1 LEPPLKSLT
10 LCSLVVLLGTGNSA
24 FTQNQTAPAAAP
36 AVASAGVPDA
46 TKPRVFI
53 TDSNSWQ
60 TMGSAGGANGAFAAS
75 SSGGARPQTAEI
87 IKTFGQRCPQVTI
100 NSRPDV
106 SAYVVQL
113 EHEGGKSV
121 FAHKDK
127 VAVFVRQSGDSI
139 FSKSTMSV
147 GGSVQDACAAVLAHW
162 ATYSTAYQALST
174 VPALISTATAA
185 PKPAQ
190 EASLT
195 VESSV
200 AGADIEVDGAFMGN
214 TPSTLSVMPGKHTI
228 AVKKKGYAVW
238 SRSINVS
245 GSGVR
250 LNADLEATP

>member
-1 LEPPLKSLT
+1 VKSLA
-10 LCSLVVLLGTGNSA
+10 LCSVIVLLGTGNSA
-24 FTQNQTAPAAAP
+24 FTQNLSAPTPAPAGTSTG
-36 AVASAGVPDA
+36 VLDAS
-46 TKPRVFI
+46 KPRVFI

-60 TMGSAGGANGAFAAS
+60 TTASAGGANGAFAAS

-100 NSRPDV
+100 NSRADV

-147 GGSVQDACAAVLAHW
+147 GGSVQDSCAAILAHW
-162 ATYSTAYQALST
+162 ATYSTAYQAFAT
-174 VPALISTATAA
+174 IPAPVLGVSG
-185 PKPAQ
+185 KPMAVQ
-190 EASLT
+190 DASLT

-200 AGADIEVDGAFMGN
+200 TGADIEVDGAFVGN
-214 TPSTLSVMPGKHTI
+214 TPSTVSVTPGQHTI
-228 AVKKKGYAVW
+228 SVKKKGYALW
-238 SRSINVS
+238 SRAMNVS

-250 LNADLEATP
+250 LNADLEAAP

>member
-1 LEPPLKSLT
+1 MKYFALFSV
-10 LCSLVVLLGTGNSA
+10 VVLLGTGNSA
-24 FTQNQTAPAAAP
+24 FTQNLSAPVPAPAGASTGAP
-36 AVASAGVPDA
+36 NAS
-46 TKPRVFI
+46 KPRVFI

-60 TMGSAGGANGAFAAS
+60 TTASAGGANGAFAAS

-147 GGSVQDACAAVLAHW
+147 GGSVQDSCAAILAHW
-162 ATYSTAYQALST
+162 ANYATSYEALASASASVSGAGGAPTA
-174 VPALISTATAA
+174 
-185 PKPAQ
+185 AQ

-214 TPSTLSVMPGKHTI
+214 TPSTLAVTPGKHTI
-228 AVKKKGYAVW
+228 AVKKKGYADW
-238 SRSINVS
+238 NRAMTVS
-245 GSGVR
+245 GSGAR
-250 LNADLEATP
+250 LNAELEAKQ